1 MDKENRTKQKR
12 KLENGRKNKKNK
24 EERQNK
30 EIEERRKK
38 RARDEDI
45 TRKWQKEEYY
55 LHKKIFLPENYHQI
69 WERAAPKQI

>member
-1 MDKENRTKQKR
+1 MDKENRTKRKR

-24 EERQNK
+24 EERQNG

-38 RARDEDI
+38 RARDKDI

-55 LHKKIFLPENYHQI
+55 PHKKNLFT
-69 WERAAPKQI
+69 